1 MLGFADLL
9 QQSDRPSATA
19 GPTNELSAHLH
30 HSLSSST
37 QSSEPTRGCSD
48 DTGSM
53 ASDRRRWNER
63 ANGGGGRPL
72 LPAHT
77 HPPSSSR
84 QSVTNNSSND
94 AEPFSLTRYAA
105 PYSIALTLTSLLGEA
120 TYKYVKM
127 KDAEN
132 ERKQMMDEWTKNEQ
146 YFNTHEKLRE
156 TFDGRRQKYES
167 TYNNARED
175 YERAARQTEPL
186 LRRIEEREELP
197 KEGDIH
203 DIVFQELKNLPRFVT
218 LSSLKEQLD
227 GLWRDVN
234 IKTKNIEDTAYIQ
247 KREFERL
254 SAEVKNMNLNPRSQ
268 HWSVLSET
276 NFREVETRMQPKFDN
291 VRKSLNNE
299 VRSLSEKIDQLQKD
313 TNAQPQRRIPLS
325 PVAKAEDIVRVT
337 PLLVTPSHTN

>member
-1 MLGFADLL
+1 
-9 QQSDRPSATA
+9 
-19 GPTNELSAHLH
+19 
-30 HSLSSST
+30 
-37 QSSEPTRGCSD
+37 
-48 DTGSM
+48 
-53 ASDRRRWNER
+53 
-63 ANGGGGRPL
+63 
-72 LPAHT
+72 
-77 HPPSSSR
+77 
-84 QSVTNNSSND
+84 
-94 AEPFSLTRYAA
+94 
-105 PYSIALTLTSLLGEA
+105 
-120 TYKYVKM
+120 M

-156 TFDGRRQKYES
+156 TFEGRRQKYES

-203 DIVFQELKNLPRFVT
+203 DIVFQELKKLPRFVT

-227 GLWRDVN
+227 DLWRDVD

-254 SAEVKNMNLNPRSQ
+254 SAEVKNMHFNPRSQ
-268 HWSVLSET
+268 QGSVLSET
-276 NFREVETRMQPKFDN
+276 NFREVEARTQPKIDN
-291 VRKSLNNE
+291 VRKALNNE
-299 VRSLSEKIDQLQKD
+299 VRSLNEKIDQLQKD